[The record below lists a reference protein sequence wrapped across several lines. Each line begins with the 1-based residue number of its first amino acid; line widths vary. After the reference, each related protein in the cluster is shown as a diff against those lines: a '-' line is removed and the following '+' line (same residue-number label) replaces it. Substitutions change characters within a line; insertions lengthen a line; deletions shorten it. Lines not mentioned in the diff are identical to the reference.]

1 MKEKVNWIWH
11 YLSNNV
17 VCQECGK
24 HERNYPDYIC
34 DAHTHGM
41 NLYGH
46 PEFQVVIDYGAKE
59 LGRLLNEMG
68 RKVRDGQRFKHGDRI
83 SGLYLDCDI
92 ELREMPDV
100 NGQPLLRMI
109 IPDKQNRWPEAS
121 DYPHNLQILAT
132 SVLSMYGKIHEHG
145 EENDD
150 EEYDDCDVYTEED
163 YEN

>member
-17 VCQECGK
+17 VCQSCGK
-24 HERNYPDYIC
+24 QEKNYPDYIC

-46 PEFQVVIDYGAKE
+46 PEFQVVVDYGTQE

-100 NGQPLLRMI
+100 NGKTLLRLI
-109 IPDKQNRWPEAS
+109 IPDKENRWPEES
-121 DYPHNLQILAT
+121 DHPHNLQIVSTAA
-132 SVLSMYGKIHEHG
+132 LSLYGKIRELNESG
-145 EENDD
+145 CDKCDACEDEYEEN
-150 EEYDDCDVYTEED
+150 
-163 YEN
+163 